1 MNNKAQM
8 EVIASPAFVVLVVM
22 AVGATLI
29 GWTLGPQLG
38 FEDRFPLWQLLIIVA
53 VEIIAAYIITLRMS

>member
-8 EVIASPAFVVLVVM
+8 EVIASPAFLVLVLM